1 MTTFPQPLTRFLL
14 PMDIPSS
21 FARTS
26 WLMGT
31 MTAALGERIEKI
43 SILHVLAGRY
53 LSSHMANVDV
63 RTRHVVNSELFRKL
77 KEQHISNDI
86 APKLEEV
93 RALLGEAGVTAPVD
107 ILIEDG
113 EPVQRI
119 SEVAGQGYSTII
131 MERRGL
137 SPIKGIMVG
146 SVAAGLLYRG
156 IRTTVYLVGQ
166 TKKGKA
172 CPASCCLIPV
182 DGSVHADEAVREA
195 AILAS
200 HCREVVKEV
209 VLVHVLN
216 LARYGQEEQAAV
228 GVAAGEEIV
237 ESACRILREGG
248 VAADIISWV
257 VRYGDP
263 GDVISEEIDKRA
275 ACMVF
280 MGRRG
285 RNMLGE
291 LFMGSVS
298 RKIIHRYP
306 DNFVA
311 LVSAK

>member
-1 MTTFPQPLTRFLL
+1 
-14 PMDIPSS
+14 MDIPSS
-21 FARTS
+21 FERMA

-31 MTAALGERIEKI
+31 LTAALGDRIEKI
-43 SILHVLAGRY
+43 SILHVMAGRY

-63 RTRHVVNSELFRKL
+63 RTRHVVNSDVFRRL
-77 KEQHISNDI
+77 KEQHISGNL
-86 APKLEEV
+86 APRLDEV
-93 RALLGEAGVTAPVD
+93 KTRLGQVGVVVPVD
-107 ILIEDG
+107 ILVEDG
-113 EPVQRI
+113 DPVQRI
-119 SEVAGQGYSTII
+119 SDIAGQGYSTII

-137 SPIKGIMVG
+137 SPFKGIMVG

-156 IRTTVYLVGQ
+156 IRPTVYLVGQ
-166 TKKGKA
+166 TKQGKV

-182 DGSVHADEAVREA
+182 DGSAHSREAVRET

-200 HCREVVKEV
+200 HCTEVVKEV
-209 VLVHVLN
+209 VLVHVLD
-216 LARYGQEEQAAV
+216 LARYEEESRNGIAPA
-228 GVAAGEEIV
+228 EEIME
-237 ESACRILREGG
+237 ESCRILREGG
-248 VAADIISWV
+248 VAEGVISQV

-263 GDVISEEIDKRA
+263 GDIISEEIDKRSS
-275 ACMVF
+275 CMIF

-311 LVSAK
+311 LVSEK